1 MPNMYDVIARV
12 SWDTNEKEL
21 QGLNKATS
29 VQDKMLEELRIKG
42 KRLEKQM
49 VKTNDPKKVEAYNK
63 ELQATRQQYLAQQN
77 AVKDLTAQ
85 QKKLHEA
92 LRANNDP
99 KVVQGLLRNLHQ
111 VESQLESLTQSTAT
125 FGNKMGGIGSNLLGL
140 VGLGAGAFGIAELAG
155 GITDLYNASVREA
168 SEAEQGLLRF
178 QQTLQNIGQAGLF
191 DTLVNDADV
200 LAKKYQNLFDND
212 DILAG
217 QAKFI
222 EGTKVSQEQLQKLIP
237 IAIELAAKLGTDV
250 TTASEM
256 LVNSIIG
263 KTSPELKRLGLD
275 MKGLGDQT
283 SRVNEITG
291 DFATL
296 LAGSVDTAL
305 QTTDGKAQQL
315 NQTLANLEENLGKKT
330 LKLQR
335 AILQFKLG
343 AVEVID
349 NLLTTD
355 EDRRNAGVERVMA
368 SYIKEYDKMSADQ
381 LKLERENNKKRVF
394 EAKVMLG
401 EINNLNKS
409 LAELNPGD
417 PSDRKALSQRREQIN
432 YLKAQYEILYR
443 DVQGQTN
450 ALNSLNRTTSKG
462 ALNKNAGR
470 DDEAETQEVKKAN
483 TKLKKKFEDESK
495 KNPVVISFKLDDDKE
510 NLNKQAQA
518 ITDNKDKLYKQAS
531 DNLSKLN
538 SEQVLGIESVT
549 DADAQELGKQINNR
563 VKANE
568 KKKESDQ
575 LSVEDSKQ
583 LLYSNTID
591 LAREAQNQLDIEQNK
606 TDRLIA
612 LQEKRVSAAEKNSAV
627 SLKVE
632 QDRLDELLKK
642 RQNYERAQ
650 RVIDAAVIT
659 ANQALAI
666 SGAIATIA
674 NSKNPVLIA
683 ANVIAILAGIGAV
696 IGSIRSINAESGFKE
711 GGYTGEG
718 NPNETSTA
726 IGRRPYKYHKKEF
739 VMNEQLTSKN
749 RDMFEGLHRGELMVK
764 QLEDG
769 SYYLTRNRIDTDAV
783 VSDHNKIKSE
793 NTLYP
798 LLNEMSSI
806 RKLLEVREVNIN
818 NTFDAEGF
826 GQSVATSLGQ
836 SQIKFM
842 RR

>member
-42 KRLEKQM
+42 ERLEKQM

-305 QTTDGKAQQL
+305 QTAQGQSQQL
-315 NQTLANLEENLGKKT
+315 TQELANLEEQIGTKT
-330 LKLQR
+330 LRLQKLLTKLKVG
-335 AILQFKLG
+335 AIEILSDVFATTEDRVTD
-343 AVEVID
+343 AVEKKAESFYNILKVKGEK
-349 NLLTTD
+349 L
-355 EDRRNAGVERVMA
+355 
-368 SYIKEYDKMSADQ
+368 DKDQ
-381 LKLERENNKKRVF
+381 LQKSIERTQKEVDYINRLIHANEVIIGQHRSLEQTR
-394 EAKVMLG
+394 
-401 EINNLNKS
+401 
-409 LAELNPGD
+409 LAEIRNEKATVELIERKGKLLAMQRFVGGVGAGKDPLN
-417 PSDRKALSQRREQIN
+417 A
-432 YLKAQYEILYR
+432 
-443 DVQGQTN
+443 
-450 ALNSLNRTTSKG
+450 
-462 ALNKNAGR
+462 NAGR

-549 DADAQELGKQINNR
+549 DADAQELEKQINNR

-659 ANQALAI
+659 ANQAVAI

-674 NSKNPVLIA
+674 KGGNPYVIA

-696 IGSIRSINAESGFKE
+696 VGAIRSVDAGYKE

-836 SQIKFM
+836 SQIKFL

>member
-1 MPNMYDVIARV
+1 MYDVIARV

-42 KRLEKQM
+42 KRLEEQM

-355 EDRRNAGVERVMA
+355 EDRRNSGVERVMA

-394 EAKVMLG
+394 EAKIMLG

-417 PSDRKALSQRREQIN
+417 PSDRKALKQRRDQIN

-462 ALNKNAGR
+462 ALNANAGR
-470 DDEAETQEVKKAN
+470 DDEAETQEFKKAN

-495 KNPVVISFKLDDDKE
+495 KNPVVISFKLDDDKD
-510 NLNKQAQA
+510 NLDKQAQS

-549 DADAQELGKQINNR
+549 DADAQELEKQINNR

-583 LLYSNTID
+583 LLYSNTIN
-591 LAREAQNQLDIEQNK
+591 LAREAQNQLDIEQDKN
-606 TDRLIA
+606 DRLIGM
-612 LQEKRVSAAEKNSAV
+612 QEKRVSAAEKNSAV

-642 RQNYERAQ
+642 RRQYEREQ
-650 RVIDAAVIT
+650 RIIDASVIA
-659 ANQALAI
+659 ANQAVAI

-674 NSKNPVLIA
+674 KGGNPYLIA

-696 IGSIRSINAESGFKE
+696 VGAIRSVDAGYKE

-726 IGRRPYKYHKKEF
+726 IGKRPYKYHKKEF

-783 VSDHNKIKSE
+783 VSDHNKIKTE

-806 RKLLEVREVNIN
+806 RKLLEAREVNVTN
-818 NTFDAEGF
+818 NFDAEGF
-826 GQSVATSLGQ
+826 GQSVATSLVHG
-836 SQIKFM
+836 QIKFN

>member
-63 ELQATRQQYLAQQN
+63 ELQATRQQYLAQKN

-222 EGTKVSQEQLQKLIP
+222 EGTKVSQAELQKLIP
-237 IAIELAAKLGTDV
+237 VAIELAAKLGTDV

-296 LAGSVDTAL
+296 LSGSVDTAL
-305 QTTDGKAQQL
+305 QTTDGKAKQL
-315 NQTLANLEENLGKKT
+315 NQTLANLEEKIGEKT
-330 LKLQR
+330 LKLQK
-335 AILQFKLG
+335 ALLQFKLG
-343 AVEVID
+343 IVEGID
-349 NLLTTD
+349 NILSTD
-355 EDRRNAGVERVMA
+355 ADRRDAGVQRAME
-368 SYIKEYDKMSADQ
+368 SYSKEYEKMSARQ
-381 LKLERENNKKRVF
+381 LQLERENNKKRVF

-401 EINNLNKS
+401 EINNLNSS
-409 LAELNPGD
+409 LGSLNPAD
-417 PSDRKALSQRREQIN
+417 ASDRKAIAQRREQIR
-432 YLKAQYEILYR
+432 YLKGQYEILYR

-450 ALNSLNRTTSKG
+450 ALN
-462 ALNKNAGR
+462 ALNKSVSGKAINPNAGR
-470 DDEAETQEVKKAN
+470 DEEAETQEVKKAN

-659 ANQALAI
+659 ANQAVAI

-674 NSKNPVLIA
+674 KGGNPYLIA

-696 IGSIRSINAESGFKE
+696 VGAIRSVDAGYKE

-783 VSDHNKIKSE
+783 VSDHNKIKND

-836 SQIKFM
+836 AQIKFL

>member
-42 KRLEKQM
+42 ERLEKQM

-250 TTASEM
+250 RTASEM

-355 EDRRNAGVERVMA
+355 EDRRNSGVERVMA

-417 PSDRKALSQRREQIN
+417 PSDRKALSQRRDQIN

-462 ALNKNAGR
+462 ALNNNAGR
-470 DDEAETQEVKKAN
+470 DDEAETEKVVKKQVK
-483 TKLKKKFEDESK
+483 TTQK
-495 KNPVVISFKLDDDKE
+495 ILDKPE
-510 NLNKQAQA
+510 NKIKINADINVGGVSLTEKPEKAAEEIVQA
-518 ITDNKDKLYKQAS
+518 ITKIENSPEFTRAESQREVDRQEQRKKERDEKDEQARKDK
-531 DNLSKLN
+531 
-538 SEQVLGIESVT
+538 E
-549 DADAQELGKQINNR
+549 
-563 VKANE
+563 
-568 KKKESDQ
+568 
-575 LSVEDSKQ
+575 
-583 LLYSNTID
+583 LLYSNTIN
-591 LAREAQNQLDIEQNK
+591 LAREAQNQIDIEQNK

-659 ANQALAI
+659 ANQAVAI

-674 NSKNPVLIA
+674 ESGNPYLIA

-696 IGSIRSINAESGFKE
+696 VGAIRSVDAGYKE

-783 VSDHNKIKSE
+783 VSDHNKIKTE

-806 RKLLEVREVNIN
+806 RKLLEAREVNVTN
-818 NTFDAEGF
+818 NFDAEGF
-826 GQSVATSLGQ
+826 GQSVATSLVHG
-836 SQIKFM
+836 QIKFN

>member
-42 KRLEKQM
+42 KRLEEQM

-111 VESQLESLTQSTAT
+111 VESQLDALTQSTAT

-305 QTTDGKAQQL
+305 QTAQGQSQQL
-315 NQTLANLEENLGKKT
+315 RQELANLEEELGKRT
-330 LKLQR
+330 LRLQKGLTK
-335 AILQFKLG
+335 IKLG
-343 AVEVID
+343 LV
-349 NLLTTD
+349 NLVNDVLSSD
-355 EDRRNAGVERVMA
+355 EDRVNDAIEKKAESFYNILKIKGEKLDKEQLQRSIDRAQSEVDFINRIIAGNNQIIEQHKSIKDTRAAELRNEKANVELIERKGKLLAMQRFAGVT
-368 SYIKEYDKMSADQ
+368 S
-381 LKLERENNKKRVF
+381 
-394 EAKVMLG
+394 LG
-401 EINNLNKS
+401 TE
-409 LAELNPGD
+409 
-417 PSDRKALSQRREQIN
+417 
-432 YLKAQYEILYR
+432 
-443 DVQGQTN
+443 
-450 ALNSLNRTTSKG
+450 

-470 DDEAETQEVKKAN
+470 DDEAETQEFKKAN

-495 KNPVVISFKLDDDKE
+495 KNPVVISFKLDDDKD
-510 NLNKQAQA
+510 NLDKQAQS

-549 DADAQELGKQINNR
+549 DADAQELEKQINNR

-591 LAREAQNQLDIEQNK
+591 LAREAQNQLDIEQRK

-726 IGRRPYKYHKKEF
+726 IGKRPYKYHKKEF

-783 VSDHNKIKSE
+783 VSDHNKIKTE

-806 RKLLEVREVNIN
+806 RKLLEAREVNVTN
-818 NTFDAEGF
+818 NFDAEGF
-826 GQSVATSLGQ
+826 GQSVATSLVHG
-836 SQIKFM
+836 QIKFN

>member
-42 KRLEKQM
+42 ERLEKQM

-155 GITDLYNASVREA
+155 GITDLYNATVREA
-168 SEAEQGLLRF
+168 SEAEQGLLQF
-178 QQTLQNIGQAGLF
+178 KQTLTNIGQEGLF
-191 DTLVNDADV
+191 DILVNDADV
-200 LAKKYQNLFDND
+200 LAKKYKNLFDND
-212 DILAG
+212 DILKG

-222 EGTKVSQEQLQKLIP
+222 ESTRISQEELQKLIP

-305 QTTDGKAQQL
+305 QTAQGQSQQL
-315 NQTLANLEENLGKKT
+315 RQELANLEEELGKRT
-330 LKLQR
+330 LRLQKGLTK
-335 AILQFKLG
+335 IKLG
-343 AVEVID
+343 LV
-349 NLLTTD
+349 NLVNDVLSSD
-355 EDRRNAGVERVMA
+355 EDRVNDAIEKKAESFYNILKIKGEKLDKEQLQRSIDRAQSEVDFINRIIAGNNQIIEQHKSIKDTRAAELRNEKANVELIERKGKLLAMQRFAGVT
-368 SYIKEYDKMSADQ
+368 S
-381 LKLERENNKKRVF
+381 
-394 EAKVMLG
+394 LG
-401 EINNLNKS
+401 QDPLN
-409 LAELNPGD
+409 A
-417 PSDRKALSQRREQIN
+417 
-432 YLKAQYEILYR
+432 
-443 DVQGQTN
+443 
-450 ALNSLNRTTSKG
+450 
-462 ALNKNAGR
+462 NAGR
-470 DDEAETQEVKKAN
+470 DDEAETEKVVKKQVK
-483 TKLKKKFEDESK
+483 TTQK
-495 KNPVVISFKLDDDKE
+495 ILDKPE
-510 NLNKQAQA
+510 NKIKINADINVGGVSLTEKPEKAAEEIVQA
-518 ITDNKDKLYKQAS
+518 ITKIENSPEFTRAESQREVDRQEQRKKERDEKDEQARKDK
-531 DNLSKLN
+531 
-538 SEQVLGIESVT
+538 E
-549 DADAQELGKQINNR
+549 
-563 VKANE
+563 
-568 KKKESDQ
+568 
-575 LSVEDSKQ
+575 
-583 LLYSNTID
+583 LLYSNTIN
-591 LAREAQNQLDIEQNK
+591 LAREAQNQIDIEQNK

-783 VSDHNKIKSE
+783 VSDHNKIKSD

-836 SQIKFM
+836 SQIKFL